1 MMVMVSNRTSKMVSE
16 GYFPTRFLRWPNTEK
31 ESWLEGP
38 ELGAVLLDA
47 GEGFE
52 RGTELMDEPED
63 D

>member
-1 MMVMVSNRTSKMVSE
+1 MVSE

-31 ESWLEGP
+31 ESWLEGL